1 MGFITVDHSKA
12 QQGRFL
18 PPEGIYECLI
28 ASAVLNTTNGG
39 TEYLKIKLTI
49 RGDVPQAFPGE
60 TIEWPVWRKKEP
72 TQLDPDGFPLGT
84 IQNISRVVKFEN
96 GQSFDT
102 FDDWTKAITGKPIR
116 VDIKHKEYNGNTNA
130 QVAYVYETEY
140 PNITLKE
147 QGFVPVEVSDEE
159 LPF

>member
-1 MGFITVDHSKA
+1 MGFITVDHSNA

-18 PPEGIYECLI
+18 PPEGVYECMI

-84 IQNISRVVKFEN
+84 IQHISRVVKLEN
-96 GQSFDT
+96 GQIFDT

-116 VDIKHKEYNGNTNA
+116 VEIKHDEYQGNVRA
-130 QVAYVYETEY
+130 KVAYVFETEA
-140 PNITLKE
+140 PNVSLSAL
-147 QGFVPVEVSDEE
+147 GFVAVATDEE
-159 LPF
+159 LPFN